1 MKLEDAK
8 KLFKLQLKE
17 AAEKLNVTEEE
28 LMGFMRKNHFKYW
41 VFLLLTVAL

>member
-8 KLFKLQLKE
+8 KLFGLPLKE
-17 AAEKLNVTEEE
+17 AAEKLNMTEEE
-28 LMGFMRKNHFKYW
+28 LMIFMRKNHFRYW